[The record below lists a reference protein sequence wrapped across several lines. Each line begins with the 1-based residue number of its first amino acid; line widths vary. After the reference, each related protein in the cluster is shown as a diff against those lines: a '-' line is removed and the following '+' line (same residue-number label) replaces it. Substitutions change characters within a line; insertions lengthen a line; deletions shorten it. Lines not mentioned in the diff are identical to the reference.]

1 MTRLRRRA
9 KRSCECAALA
19 WLSLGGFGG
28 APGCGRPAP
37 AAEARSPT
45 EAGLEPSVPMTT
57 RAPTRCRL
65 DDTSTGAPVQGLGE
79 RLEIGNAVAYAGG
92 YAFGFASDSPSGRQ
106 ASIAVARSDGV
117 LQRTDLGDL
126 CADCPPPIVAV
137 ASGKLWIAAYGVQLG
152 AKDVV
157 RDRLALYSLEAPSRL
172 ARVYMASVAVT
183 AGSPPS
189 FDLDALPS
197 GAAMAWEEA
206 TGPGHGTIRAAIVQ
220 GDRSQASPFDA
231 SPRESDA
238 DSPRVI
244 TVGSE
249 VRVLWIAH
257 APDTVAAP
265 DAAQVEVPGT
275 ARTFDWVQSISLD
288 ERGVS
293 TDVVHDLTARTGHVS
308 GFDAGKVNLGT
319 RPTPTSPPAVLV
331 VARDDGRGSDG
342 SEGVI
347 VRVLM
352 KGGVIEPPVPLPT
365 ENLGRGGPSLVVGS
379 RGWVFWSNPSDELNL
394 LPLDEKGVPAG
405 APSLEAEMAEA
416 RPLVALP
423 ASGKGSSRVV
433 VTAPPQGAVP
443 LRIYLCAMDPSP

>member
-1 MTRLRRRA
+1 
-9 KRSCECAALA
+9 
-19 WLSLGGFGG
+19 
-28 APGCGRPAP
+28 
-37 AAEARSPT
+37 
-45 EAGLEPSVPMTT
+45 MTT

-117 LQRTDLGDL
+117 LQRIDLGDI
-126 CADCPPPIVAV
+126 CADCPPPIVAAAAVGAV
-137 ASGKLWIAAYGVQLG
+137 ASGKLWIAAYGVQQG
-152 AKDVV
+152 AKDPV
-157 RDRLALYSLEAPSRL
+157 RDRFALYSLEAPSRL
-172 ARVYMASVAVT
+172 ARVYVAPVAVR

-197 GAAMAWEEA
+197 GAVMAGEEA

-220 GDRSQASPFDA
+220 GDRSGQASPFDA
-231 SPRESDA
+231 SPPESDA

-249 VRVLWIAH
+249 VKVLWIAH
-257 APDTVAAP
+257 APDAVVSP
-265 DAAQVEVPGT
+265 DAAQAEVPGT

-288 ERGVS
+288 GRGVS

-331 VARDDGRGSDG
+331 VARDERRGSDG

-352 KGGVIEPPVPLPT
+352 KGGVIEPPVPLPA

-394 LPLDEKGVPAG
+394 LALDEKGMPAG
-405 APSLEAEMAEA
+405 VPSLETEMAGA

-423 ASGKGSSRVV
+423 ASEKGGSRVV
-433 VTAPPQGAVP
+433 VTAPPPAAVP
-443 LRIYLCAMDPSP
+443 LRIYLCAMEPSP